1 MQTLFDFLRSSY
13 AGVNHAIP
21 GNGGTACYDFLSPKQ
36 RLLDTSVF
44 TLFALFVIL
53 PRVFKTISLPSD
65 QEVLSLCRKKTSRSV
80 TSWRRWF
87 LIALCLVF
95 GIEIGFKIIR
105 QSWIYLLN
113 PCHVITCIQIY
124 LLSAEPSR
132 KCTAVFRVHNHL
144 LFGAFLASI
153 LPVTN
158 TRISIAEKVSYW
170 IHHLL
175 ITFVIPPYLMNL
187 GGAYN
192 REPIKDFSWPLLTII
207 IFGSYMYYVLQGFGV
222 LTLVNVNNMLCPAI
236 SDPFYGPNYRWFA
249 FVHQQLLIII
259 FGKVYTCVIQ
269 KLSELLVTRSH
280 ATEPIVVL
288 KNGHAKMLDENEN
301 KSKCD

>member
-1 MQTLFDFLRSSY
+1 MELLLQFLRSSY
-13 AGVNHAIP
+13 AGVDHSIP
-21 GNGGTACYDFLSPKQ
+21 GNGGTICYDFLSPTQ

-44 TLFALFVIL
+44 TLFALIFIL
-53 PRVFKTISLPSD
+53 PRVLKSISLPS
-65 QEVLSLCRKKTSRSV
+65 EKEILNLCHKKTSCNIL
-80 TSWRRWF
+80 SWRRWL
-87 LIALCLVF
+87 LIGLCLVF

-105 QSWIYLLN
+105 QTWLYLLN

-158 TRISIAEKVSYW
+158 TRIFLAEKISYW
-170 IHHLL
+170 VHHLL

-192 REPIKDFSWPLLTII
+192 HESFKDFSWTFLTII
-207 IFGSYMYYVLQGFGV
+207 VFGSYMYYVLQGFGL
-222 LTLVNVNNMLCPAI
+222 LTLVNVNNMICPAI

-249 FVHQQLLIII
+249 FVHQQLLILI
-259 FGKVYTCVIQ
+259 FGKVYTSVVQ
-269 KLSELLVTRSH
+269 KVSKFIGCHPTDSPNH
-280 ATEPIVVL
+280 PVVRQ
-288 KNGHAKMLDENEN
+288 NGHAKMLDENDN
-301 KSKCD
+301 KTK